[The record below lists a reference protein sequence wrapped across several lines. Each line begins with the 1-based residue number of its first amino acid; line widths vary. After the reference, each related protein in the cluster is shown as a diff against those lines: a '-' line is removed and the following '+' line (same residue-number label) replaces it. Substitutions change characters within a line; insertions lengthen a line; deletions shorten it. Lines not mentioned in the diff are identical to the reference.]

1 MIGNTMDEPAAG
13 TPAAELTRR
22 RFMTRSALL
31 AGSAAAALRLTAERV
46 TAEGATPVAV
56 DQNDLQQLTELSRT
70 LCGGGNFDAKRA
82 TTLAQL
88 LAADSQLAAGLTEL
102 LATPPVEGQPFVS
115 PQAERTAQAILL
127 FWYTDIFDS
136 AVLPDRSSA
145 YYQLTAWQA
154 MYTPTWAICK
164 AFGAWGDAPRTDP
177 LTPANG

>member
-1 MIGNTMDEPAAG
+1 MTWSTMDEPAPGVTAV
-13 TPAAELTRR
+13 ELNRR
-22 RFMTRSALL
+22 RFVTQSALL
-31 AGSAAAALRLTAERV
+31 AASATALRLAAERV
-46 TAEGATPVAV
+46 AAGDTTPVAV
-56 DQNDLQQLTELSRT
+56 DQNDLQQLTDLSRT
-70 LCGGGNFDAKRA
+70 LCGGGNFNANRA

-88 LAADSQLAAGLTEL
+88 IAADTRLSAGLTEL
-102 LATPPVEGQPFVS
+102 LATPPVEGQPFGS

-127 FWYTDIFDS
+127 FWYTDIFDG